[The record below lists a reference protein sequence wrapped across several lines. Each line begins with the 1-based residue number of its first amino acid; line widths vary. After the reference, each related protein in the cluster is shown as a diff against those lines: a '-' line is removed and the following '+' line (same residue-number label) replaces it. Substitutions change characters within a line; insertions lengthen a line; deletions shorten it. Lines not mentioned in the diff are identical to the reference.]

1 MEGTPAGRKGRGG
14 RASLGPQG
22 VASEPRVPAP
32 LQEEK
37 RGARDKECHLGVPS
51 AGAQTPE
58 AHLYGNGIFFFSHV
72 RLSQALS
79 VCQRDEAW
87 TFLHTTRMPSYFLR
101 SEGHDMKHIFQI
113 FGLLG
118 FPRNPI

>member
-1 MEGTPAGRKGRGG
+1 MRRTGQGMPSGGAVRWGTDPG
-14 RASLGPQG
+14 SSP
-22 VASEPRVPAP
+22 PW
-32 LQEEK
+32 K
-37 RGARDKECHLGVPS
+37 RH
-51 AGAQTPE
+51 
-58 AHLYGNGIFFFSHV
+58 FFFSHV